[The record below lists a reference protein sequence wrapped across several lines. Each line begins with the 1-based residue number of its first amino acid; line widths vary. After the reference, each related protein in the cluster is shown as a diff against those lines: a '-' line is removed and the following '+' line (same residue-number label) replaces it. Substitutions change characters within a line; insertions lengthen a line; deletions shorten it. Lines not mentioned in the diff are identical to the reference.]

1 MLIGKFHGLQI
12 TDMHLKIRETYGSI
26 VRFPGILGKDD
37 MVFTFNPDH
46 FEKVFRT
53 EGVWP
58 VRRGI
63 DTFEYYR
70 KKVRPE
76 VFKDMGGLVSD
87 QGETWLKMRSAV
99 NPVMMQPKIVKS
111 YIEPVDMVARDFIKK
126 IRLMRD
132 AKDEMPDDFGN
143 ELNLWALESIGVIAL
158 DQRLGVLSFD
168 RNPDTEQIIKVYKQ
182 RFITN

>member
-1 MLIGKFHGLQI
+1 
-12 TDMHLKIRETYGSI
+12 
-26 VRFPGILGKDD
+26 
-37 MVFTFNPDH
+37 MVFTFDPDH

-53 EGVWP
+53 EGLWP

-99 NPVMMQPKIVKS
+99 NPVMMHPKIVKS
-111 YIEPVDMVARDFIKK
+111 YIEPVDMVARDFVKK

-158 DQRLGVLSFD
+158 DQRLGVLAFE
-168 RNPDTEQIIKVYKQ
+168 RNPDTEQIIKVCWQ
-182 RFITN
+182 RSLNDQNNNMKSF